1 MSIRKK
7 YMAMMKVFR
16 YQYGKGAKNT
26 DELDELG
33 KHYLGKKYMGTF
45 AYDEYPLNAPNK
57 TFAIL
62 NTDNNKGVHWVGL
75 YKDGNKLYVYDSFA
89 RNVNNLLKKFT
100 DSVEKLGYKVIS
112 SNVEGDQGNDQDDCG
127 LRSLSWAIL
136 TNKFGIQNGNQI

>member
-1 MSIRKK
+1 
-7 YMAMMKVFR
+7 
-16 YQYGKGAKNT
+16 
-26 DELDELG
+26 
-33 KHYLGKKYMGTF
+33 MGTF

-57 TFAIL
+57 SFAIL
-62 NTDNNKGVHWVGL
+62 NTDNKAGVHWVGL

-100 DSVEKLGYKVIS
+100 DSAEKLGYKVIS

-136 TNKFGIQNGNQI
+136 TNKFGIQNGNLI